1 MKTFL
6 FLAQKAGLTGKVGGA
21 FGSYTHIGSAPEKI
35 HDTMMHVFKMNM
47 KEIGP
52 FNVKE
57 QILDSGR
64 GEQPCRD
71 YGKAIGKQLDL

>member
-1 MKTFL
+1 
-6 FLAQKAGLTGKVGGA
+6 
-21 FGSYTHIGSAPEKI
+21 
-35 HDTMMHVFKMNM
+35 MMHVFKMDM

-64 GEQPCRD
+64 GEQPCQD